1 MQSTVNDPVKSAR
14 QTPHGQQGEM
24 FKSSGLTPYDK
35 KNHSAKIILSSSTK
49 ESLDEPSI
57 TRPLNDGKIPSNT
70 ADEPK
75 SVLEIGSASDIDIA
89 TSKRGHGNSPLFSN
103 EQKAD
108 QSPRLRRK
116 RTFED
121 ECDEKAS
128 IEAKANKRVKPS
140 PLGEGL
146 RIDLSNPLNFDFDAE
161 IREPYYSLDD
171 WFKYWETDINKP
183 EGIVDLPGQ
192 VLCQG
197 NDNTPASNSV
207 HLLSFDQDG
216 RETPIGTVAARLS
229 ADDLYTHACGRLREY
244 KAHVDGGSDSE
255 KTKSARD
262 EMFEAWKNW
271 NEKSTEYVGM
281 GEIRNY
287 GEVLDAKG
295 RETLANALRVESNQL
310 QSWIEEALPMRERAP
325 LPIPNPNLG
334 VDPAAVSPSIP
345 THVPRAFRA
354 PPPPTQTQRQ
364 RTTRAPAQ
372 PTSRRRAAPAAASA
386 PASLPAHATIVAPTP
401 TPAPVPTTTSVP
413 LVNATPVPAAVAIPA
428 PVPGLTHAPAQVLV
442 PVSALVSAPVVAASQ
457 LPLFTTSPHGRVAGK
472 NEDAKTAGKLPSW
485 AKEVLYTNSAS
496 DLTQWISG
504 REAALRQPNAVGMTI
519 AEEQWVLSELYG
531 PAREDLTPQQKRVSA
546 EKRAYEALP
555 DSQKPILLDGVD
567 EVKNFTRKERDFAL
581 VCRASFTLADRVFS
595 YQTSVCGQSFSSNDI
610 VLRHIKEQHM
620 DGGRKKK
627 KVVSATAASTSTLAS
642 TSTNGSAAAT
652 VAVPTNQTT
661 SSSTIT
667 TTTAAPL
674 STSATSTVPST
685 SASAATSDPLPAQ
698 DELSQ

>member
-35 KNHSAKIILSSSTK
+35 KNHSAEVILSSSTK

-57 TRPLNDGKIPSNT
+57 ARPLNDGKIPSNT

-75 SVLEIGSASDIDIA
+75 SVLEIGSASDIDIT
-89 TSKRGHGNSPLFSN
+89 TSKREHGNSPLFSN
-103 EQKAD
+103 KQKAD

-116 RTFED
+116 CTFED

-161 IREPYYSLDD
+161 IKEPYYSLDD
-171 WFKYWETDINKP
+171 WFKYWETDINTL

-197 NDNTPASNSV
+197 NDEISASDSV
-207 HLLSFDQDG
+207 HLLSFDQDE

-244 KAHVDGGSDSE
+244 KAHVDAGSDSE

-271 NEKSTEYVGM
+271 HDKSTEYVGM
-281 GEIRNY
+281 GEIRSY
-287 GEVLDAKG
+287 GEMLDAEG
-295 RETLANALRVESNQL
+295 REALANALRVESNQL
-310 QSWIEEALPMRERAP
+310 QSWIKEAFPKRERAP
-325 LPIPNPNLG
+325 LSVPDPDLG
-334 VDPAAVSPSIP
+334 AFPAAVSSPIP
-345 THVPRAFRA
+345 ARIRHAIGA
-354 PPPPTQTQRQ
+354 PLPPHTQTQRR
-364 RTTRAPAQ
+364 RTAPAPAQ
-372 PTSRRRAAPAAASA
+372 PISGRRTAPAAARA
-386 PASLPAHATIVAPTP
+386 PVSLPAHATIVAPAP
-401 TPAPVPTTTSVP
+401 TPAPVPTTTSAP
-413 LVNATPVPAAVAIPA
+413 LVNSTPVLAAVTA
-428 PVPGLTHAPAQVLV
+428 PTPIPGLTHAPAQVPV
-442 PVSALVSAPVVAASQ
+442 PISALVSAPVVAASQ
-457 LPLFTTSPHGRVAGK
+457 LPLFATSPLGRVAGK
-472 NEDAKTAGKLPSW
+472 NENPRTMGKLPSW
-485 AKEVLYTNSAS
+485 AKEVLYTNSES
-496 DLTQWISG
+496 DLTQWVRG
-504 REAALRQPNAVGMTI
+504 REAMLRQPNAVGMTT

-555 DSQKPILLDGVD
+555 DHQKPILLDGVD
-567 EVKNFTRKERDFAL
+567 EVKNFTRKERDFVL
-581 VCRASFTLADRVFS
+581 VCRASFTLEDRTFS

-627 KVVSATAASTSTLAS
+627 KVVNATAAT
-642 TSTNGSAAAT
+642 TSTNGSAAAA

-667 TTTAAPL
+667 TATAAPL
-674 STSATSTVPST
+674 STSATSTAPST

-698 DELSQ
+698 DESSQ